1 LKITSREK
9 IFLIG
14 ACGAILLFI
23 SVKFIIFPLS
33 SKQNELKDEL
43 ILKKRLYYKYNSLL
57 GEKNLL
63 SKKIENLKKEIE
75 GLTDS
80 LFQGKTQ
87 SLVAAEL
94 QKYLEQKA
102 NAQGLRFKSIGSVS
116 ESESDS
122 DKEKFKTISMKIE
135 FTCVIAALKSFLSH
149 LSEGDKFLIIN
160 ALRIKAPEK
169 LSSELNNIEMIVSG
183 FYKENGGAGANEE
196 KKDAS

>member
-1 LKITSREK
+1 MKITSREK

-23 SVKFIIFPLS
+23 SVKFIIFPLY
-33 SKQNELKDEL
+33 SKQDELKDEL

-63 SKKIENLKKEIE
+63 SKKIDNLKKEIE
-75 GLTDS
+75 GLKDS
-80 LFQGKTQ
+80 LFKGKTQ

-102 NAQGLRFKSIGSVS
+102 GAQGLRFKSIGSVF
-116 ESESDS
+116 ESEN
-122 DKEKFKTISMKIE
+122 DKGKFKTISMKIE

-160 ALRIKAPEK
+160 ALRIKAPER

-183 FYKENGGAGANEE
+183 FYKENAGAGANEE

>member
-1 LKITSREK
+1 MKITTREK

-63 SKKIENLKKEIE
+63 SKKIDNLKKEIE
-75 GLTDS
+75 GLKDS
-80 LFQGKTQ
+80 LFKGKTQ

-102 NAQGLRFKSIGSVS
+102 KAQGLRFKSIGSVF
-116 ESESDS
+116 ESEN
-122 DKEKFKTISMKIE
+122 DKGKFKTISMKIE

-169 LSSELNNIEMIVSG
+169 VSSELNNIEMIVSG
-183 FYKENGGAGANEE
+183 FYKENGGADANEE